1 MAPSCQEGARAS
13 ASAFALS
20 DGRTTAALEL
30 WHVVMLMEV
39 MIDFVGIKKDDGSK
53 SKEKHTNSDVEIG

>member
-1 MAPSCQEGARAS
+1 M
-13 ASAFALS
+13 
-20 DGRTTAALEL
+20 
-30 WHVVMLMEV
+30 MLMEV